1 MILVAPYSFNF
12 SEHLGAW
19 APIKS
24 SSALAHKD
32 LCHESSSVLQLSP
45 RSSTDDFFSQKTCS
59 HQQIISFKKGPNHLL
74 GYPALFWPTLRFL
87 KDRITTK
94 YKQRHMTKTKTLFKS
109 SFKRCLVWL
118 SRSEKK
124 DDQNS
129 YQVRNDNFSLWSWVL
144 AIDFV
149 IACNCVF
156 QLTWRISP
164 GMHFGCGGRNGHK
177 EWTQRHPQR

>member
-24 SSALAHKD
+24 SSAHKD

-94 YKQRHMTKTKTLFKS
+94 YKQRHMTKTNPP
-109 SFKRCLVWL
+109 FKRWWFDSVA
-118 SRSEKK
+118 RRKK
-124 DDQNS
+124 MIKIVIRLETIIFHCGLEFLQLILKS
-129 YQVRNDNFSLWSWVL
+129 PVIVFS
-144 AIDFV
+144 
-149 IACNCVF
+149 N
-156 QLTWRISP
+156 
-164 GMHFGCGGRNGHK
+164 
-177 EWTQRHPQR
+177 